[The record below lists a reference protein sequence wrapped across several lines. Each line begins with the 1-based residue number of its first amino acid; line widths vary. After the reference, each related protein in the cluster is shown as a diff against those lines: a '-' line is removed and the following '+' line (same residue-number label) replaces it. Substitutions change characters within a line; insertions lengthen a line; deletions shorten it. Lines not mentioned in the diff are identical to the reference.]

1 MPNSPKTEAG
11 AEVTQ
16 LRDEVARLR
25 ERLALLSDL
34 SREIGVSLDQPT
46 VLQAVVDSACQLTSA
61 RYGAL
66 AVFDEA
72 GHVLQ
77 FVTHGLTEEEREGMG
92 SPPVGRG
99 LLGWL
104 QHSQE
109 PLRLSDLGSHAQSS
123 GFPPGHPPM
132 KSFLGVPVRDGD
144 EALGNIYLTEK
155 SGQPEFSQDDEDLL
169 IHFAGQAANAIRNA
183 RRFRREQEARLE
195 AEAARQALAVSEEA
209 LRDSE
214 AQLRDLIDNTTAV
227 IFIKDLEGRYIDVN
241 SRYEDLF
248 GIGRDDIRGKTDYD
262 VFPPEIAEALQSN
275 DAKVVES
282 ASALQIEEEVPHGDR
297 LNTYL
302 SIKFPLRHA
311 DGTVYAVCGIAT
323 DITERK
329 LGEQALEAERNRLE
343 TLVNTSPVGVLV
355 ADAVSGNVVLV
366 NREAER
372 LLGVSVRP
380 DDERKNLDSAAVFRQ
395 SDGQDL
401 EPGEQPLQRAL
412 HRGENSRAMEMRLDL
427 PDGRGIP
434 TLVNASPIYD
444 ADNEITGAIA
454 VIQDLTPIEEIERL
468 RGEFLGMVSH
478 EFRTPLTAIKGS
490 AATVLGSRTPFDAH
504 EIREFFQIIDEQADR
519 LRDLVN
525 NLLDI
530 TRIEAGVLTVSPE
543 RTDLAPLLEE
553 ARSAFAQEGGVQVV
567 EMDVVEDLPRVNADA
582 SRITQVLGNM
592 LTNAGK
598 FSPETDPISISVEA
612 DADVV
617 TVQVTDRGRGI
628 RPERLPHLFKK
639 FSQVHDD
646 GRRRLSGSGLG
657 LAICKG
663 IIEAHGGRIWA
674 GSAGEGAGTTFAF
687 TLPIAPESDEA
698 SSETSRRA
706 EHLGRVRRAGER
718 TRVLAVDSEPQI
730 LRHLQN
736 SLTKAGYQIIVTSD
750 PSDVISLIE
759 MEEPELVLLDL
770 LLSGTTGFDL
780 LKQIREVSGVPVI
793 MLSAR
798 ERVEDTVRALR
809 MGADDYIG
817 KPFSSSELLARI
829 EAALRRRVRPDQIE
843 VLQPYRMDGLMID
856 FTRRRVMVDE
866 EEVRLT
872 ATEYKLLYELA
883 TNAGRVLTHDQI
895 LQRVWGPE
903 YSGETQLV
911 RAFIRNLR
919 RKLKDDANAPT
930 YIFTEPQ
937 VGYRMAKA

>member
-1 MPNSPKTEAG
+1 VANSPKTEVG
-11 AEVTQ
+11 AEVSQ

-46 VLQAVVDSACQLTSA
+46 VLQAVVDSACRLTSA

-66 AVFDEA
+66 AVFDET
-72 GHVLQ
+72 GSVLQ
-77 FVTHGLTEEEREGMG
+77 FVTHGVTPEEREGMG

-109 PLRLSDLGSHAQSS
+109 PLRLSDLGSHPQSS

-132 KSFLGVPVRDGD
+132 KSFLGVPIRDGD

-169 IHFAGQAANAIRNA
+169 IHFADQAAIAIRNA
-183 RRFRREQEARLE
+183 RRFRREQDARLE
-195 AEAARQALAVSEEA
+195 AEA
-209 LRDSE
+209 
-214 AQLRDLIDNTTAV
+214 T
-227 IFIKDLEGRYIDVN
+227 
-241 SRYEDLF
+241 
-248 GIGRDDIRGKTDYD
+248 
-262 VFPPEIAEALQSN
+262 
-275 DAKVVES
+275 
-282 ASALQIEEEVPHGDR
+282 
-297 LNTYL
+297 
-302 SIKFPLRHA
+302 
-311 DGTVYAVCGIAT
+311 
-323 DITERK
+323 
-329 LGEQALEAERNRLE
+329 RNRLE

-355 ADAVSGNVVLV
+355 ADADSGDVALV

-372 LLGVSVRP
+372 LLGVSGGT
-380 DDERKNLDSAAVFRQ
+380 DDARSTLDSAAVFRQ
-395 SDGQDL
+395 PDGQDL
-401 EPGEQPLQRAL
+401 EPEEQPLQRAL

-427 PDGRGIP
+427 PDGRSIP

-444 ADNEITGAIA
+444 ADNQITGAIA
-454 VIQDLTPIEEIERL
+454 VIQDLTPIAEIERL

-504 EIREFFQIIDEQADR
+504 EIREFFLIIDEQADR

-543 RTDLAPLLEE
+543 RTDLVPLLEE
-553 ARSAFAQEGGVQVV
+553 ARGIFVQAGGVQVV
-567 EMDVVEDLPRVNADA
+567 EIDVVEDLPRVSADA
-582 SRITQVLGNM
+582 SRIAQVLGNM

-598 FSPETDPISISVEA
+598 FSPETAPISISVEA
-612 DADVV
+612 DADAV
-617 TVQVTDRGRGI
+617 TVQVRDRGRGI

-663 IIEAHGGRIWA
+663 IVEAHGGRLWA
-674 GSAGEGAGTTFAF
+674 ESDGEGTGTTFAF
-687 TLPIAPESDEA
+687 TLPVASESEET

-718 TRVLAVDSEPQI
+718 SRILAVDSEPQI

-736 SLTKAGYQIIVTSD
+736 SLTKAGYQTIVTSD

-759 MEEPELVLLDL
+759 MEEPDLVLLDL
-770 LLSGTTGFDL
+770 MLSGTSGFDL

-817 KPFSSSELLARI
+817 KPFSPSELLARI

-856 FTRRRVMVDE
+856 FTRRRVIVDE

-937 VGYRMAKA
+937 VGYRMAKI

>member
-1 MPNSPKTEAG
+1 MPSTPSSEAG
-11 AEVTQ
+11 KE
-16 LRDEVARLR
+16 LSDLKSEVARLR

-34 SREIGVSLDQPT
+34 SRDVSVSLDQPT
-46 VLQAVVDSACQLTSA
+46 VLQAVVDSACRLTTA

-77 FVTHGLTEEEREGMG
+77 FVTRGVTTEERDRIG
-92 SPPVGRG
+92 SSPVGRG

-104 QHSQE
+104 QNSQE
-109 PLRLSDLGSHAQSS
+109 PLRLSDLGSHPQSS
-123 GFPPGHPPM
+123 GFPPSHPAM
-132 KSFLGVPVRDGD
+132 KSFLGVPIRQGNK
-144 EALGNIYLTEK
+144 ALGNIYLTEK
-155 SGQPEFSQDDEDLL
+155 RGEPAFSQDDEDLL
-169 IHFAGQAANAIRNA
+169 VHFAGQAAIAIQNA
-183 RRFRREQEARLE
+183 RRFQSEQEARLE
-195 AEAARQALAVSEEA
+195 SE
-209 LRDSE
+209 D
-214 AQLRDLIDNTTAV
+214 T
-227 IFIKDLEGRYIDVN
+227 
-241 SRYEDLF
+241 
-248 GIGRDDIRGKTDYD
+248 
-262 VFPPEIAEALQSN
+262 
-275 DAKVVES
+275 
-282 ASALQIEEEVPHGDR
+282 
-297 LNTYL
+297 
-302 SIKFPLRHA
+302 
-311 DGTVYAVCGIAT
+311 
-323 DITERK
+323 
-329 LGEQALEAERNRLE
+329 RNRLE

-355 ADAVSGNVVLV
+355 ADTVSGNVVLV

-372 LLGVSVRP
+372 LLGVSAQP
-380 DDERKNLDSAAVFRQ
+380 DNARSTLDSAEVFRQ
-395 SDGQDL
+395 QDGQEL
-401 EPGEQPLQRAL
+401 EPEEQPLQRAL

-427 PDGRGIP
+427 PDGRSIP
-434 TLVNASPIYD
+434 ILVNASPIYD
-444 ADNEITGAIA
+444 ADEEITGAIA
-454 VIQDLTPIEEIERL
+454 VIQDLTPIEEIEQL

-504 EIREFFQIIDEQADR
+504 EIREFFKIIDEQADR

-543 RTDLAPLLEE
+543 RTDLVPLLEE
-553 ARSAFAQEGGVQVV
+553 ARSIFVQAGGVQVV
-567 EMDVVEDLPRVNADA
+567 QLDIVEGLPRANADA
-582 SRITQVLGNM
+582 SRIAQVLGNM

-598 FSPETDPISISVEA
+598 FSPETAPISIAVAA
-612 DADVV
+612 DAGAI
-617 TVQVTDRGRGI
+617 TVQVRDKGRGI

-663 IIEAHGGRIWA
+663 IVEAHGGRIWA
-674 GSAGEGAGTTFAF
+674 ESEGEGAGTTVAF
-687 TLPIAPESDEA
+687 TVPVASESDDT
-698 SSETSRRA
+698 SSDTSRRA

-718 TRVLAVDSEPQI
+718 TRILAVDNEPQI

-736 SLTKAGYQIIVTSD
+736 SLTKTGYQTIVTSD
-750 PSDVISLIE
+750 PSDVVSLIE
-759 MEEPELVLLDL
+759 MEEPDLVLLDL
-770 LLSGTTGFDL
+770 MLSGTSGFDL

-817 KPFSSSELLARI
+817 KPFSPSELLARI

-843 VLQPYRMDGLMID
+843 MLQPYRMDGLTID
-856 FTRRRVMVDE
+856 FTRRRVIVDE

-883 TNAGRVLTHDQI
+883 TNAGRILTHDQI

-937 VGYRMAKA
+937 VGYRMAKR